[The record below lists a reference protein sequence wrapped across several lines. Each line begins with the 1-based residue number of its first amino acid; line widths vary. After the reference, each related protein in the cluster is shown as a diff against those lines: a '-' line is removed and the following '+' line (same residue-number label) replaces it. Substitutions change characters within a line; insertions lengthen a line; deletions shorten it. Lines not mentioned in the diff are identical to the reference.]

1 MRSVRTL
8 KKSKISKEEL
18 EAYLKHLELIGFI
31 AYLNAYEEDDV
42 DSSESDTEE
51 RTDREESIEEETM
64 GCIIKILIIKNILF
78 FYNNRKIILTITIF
92 LNIFRLSN

>member
-18 EAYLKHLELIGFI
+18 EAYLQHLELMAFI
-31 AYLNAYEEDDV
+31 VYLDAYKEDDA

-51 RTDREESIEEETM
+51 RTDREEDYDTENEEETEEPSEETYDSETSVEED
-64 GCIIKILIIKNILF
+64 IVE
-78 FYNNRKIILTITIF
+78 
-92 LNIFRLSN
+92 